1 MARKDKEIEFPDYDY
16 KAVVKGLLRSGQG
29 HGLLKVE
36 NENNRNNKS

>member
-16 KAVVKGLLRSGQG
+16 KAVVNGLLRSGQG

-36 NENNRNNKS
+36 NQNNKDDES